1 MVYFRENPFVD
12 DLGVPPLMETIPY
25 GFDQNW
31 FLRRETTALI
41 FWNWASYPWQNPVID
56 QAVVEEEEEEDME
69 FDLFGWGEA
78 HVNSDIV
85 VSPFFYLRCHLT
97 CT

>member
-1 MVYFRENPFVD
+1 MVYFRENPIKVD
-12 DLGVPPLMETIPY
+12 DLGVPPLMETIPD
-25 GFDQNW
+25 GFG
-31 FLRRETTALI
+31 
-41 FWNWASYPWQNPVID
+41 NWASYPWQNPVFD

-78 HVNSDIV
+78 HVSDIV
-85 VSPFFYLRCHLT
+85 VSSFFYLCCHPT